1 MKNIRF
7 MVSEEDLT
15 SGSRTRLDLS
25 ELLCGRSFVSERGQ
39 RKLPTQMSEGN
50 GECPVTSL
58 SKGVLYFF
66 YQLLTINQKNVSSL

>member
-1 MKNIRF
+1 

-15 SGSRTRLDLS
+15 SGSGTRLDFLRQKFYYS
-25 ELLCGRSFVSERGQ
+25 EKGQ
-39 RKLPTQMSEGN
+39 RKLPTQTSEWD

-66 YQLLTINQKNVSSL
+66 YWLLTINQKNVSSL